1 MSAADNNTT
10 THECHELVL
19 RTREGHTW
27 RFVCAP
33 GDEPELV
40 RAAQDLAT
48 RADAPFDWFDAA
60 ALAHALAARLK
71 RLLGEGEGPDAAAPV
86 PSHTS
91 QRTGVTPRRSE
102 THS

>member
-1 MSAADNNTT
+1 MSAAHHNTPT
-10 THECHELVL
+10 DERHELVL
-19 RTREGHTW
+19 RTRDGHTW
-27 RFVCAP
+27 RFVCAA

-40 RAAQDLAT
+40 RAAQDLAM
-48 RADAPFDWFDAA
+48 RDDAPFDWFDGA

-71 RLLGEGEGPDAAAPV
+71 RLLGEGDRPDAAPHV

-102 THS
+102 SNS